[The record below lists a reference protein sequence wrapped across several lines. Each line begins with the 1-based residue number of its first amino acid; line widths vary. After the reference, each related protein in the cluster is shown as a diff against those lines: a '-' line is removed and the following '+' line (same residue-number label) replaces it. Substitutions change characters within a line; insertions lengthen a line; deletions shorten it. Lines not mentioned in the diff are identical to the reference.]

1 MRVEEVRLE
10 NIRSHVESTIPFEEG
25 FNCLIGGLGS
35 GKSSVLYAIDFSLL
49 GDPLGRS
56 YDYLLREEANKG
68 KITLK
73 FISGG
78 KTYTITRT
86 LRRQGKNIGQ
96 DMDQLKLFEGE
107 HVVASGKNE
116 AVLEQLKA
124 ITDLDKDLFRDIVWV
139 RQEHLKE
146 LLDVTPRQRQKRLD
160 ELFGLSDYE
169 EAWVNLQ
176 RYQRDYEVERD
187 VRERD
192 EDVVG
197 FERLQDNYN
206 RAVEDFVS
214 VEYTLGTLRKELV
227 QAESTLKEATSRLA
241 SLEELRKTTE
251 ELSKKQ
257 AAFRANLINVEEACA
272 NLTNQIEQKKK
283 IINDIDERL
292 KSMSEQEE
300 SYRKRLLE
308 AGLNPE
314 QPIQQLEEYE
324 SVVEDQMVTL
334 RGEQESNRREK
345 GSSEKRI
352 STLKTESKCPLCL
365 QTLSEG
371 YRNELLKRLQEEAT
385 ERERKQK
392 EIHGNLK
399 ELEKI
404 KKVVDLV
411 DSNLRILA
419 PQIEETKKRIPDEH
433 ESLNQLLEE
442 FEKKQRQEKML
453 RRQLSATRDEIAKF
467 DVAELESVRHL
478 RDKAF
483 SNHSETTHKLEV
495 MEARKRDLSTRV
507 DEIKERLDQAHKK
520 TERIEKTKQLLEVIE
535 VIRGAYRSI
544 QPRLRGEFIRYLEQT
559 VQHFLNGLIGAAGP
573 ILTVKIDETYTPIIK
588 SEDGYERDATTI
600 SGGERTLLAFAYR
613 IGLGQL
619 IMQSRTGH
627 GLFMLLLDEPTESL
641 GREDGSVDR
650 LAEAISRLKSIEQI
664 IAVTHSEAFA
674 EKAEHVIRLEKAA
687 EVSTIALER

>member
-1 MRVEEVRLE
+1 VRVEEVRLE
-10 NIRSHVESTIPFEEG
+10 NIRSHVESTIPFAEG

-35 GKSSVLYAIDFSLL
+35 GKSSILYAIDFSLL

-86 LRRQGKNIGQ
+86 LRRQGKNISQ

-124 ITDLDKDLFRDIVWV
+124 ITDLDKDLFREIVWV

-169 EAWVNLQ
+169 EAWINLQ
-176 RYQRDYEVERD
+176 RYQRDYKVERD
-187 VRERD
+187 VLERD

-206 RAVEDFVS
+206 QAVEDFVS
-214 VEYTLGTLRKELV
+214 VEYTLGTLQKELV
-227 QAESTLKEATSRLA
+227 QAESTLKEATSRLE
-241 SLEELRKTTE
+241 SLEELRTTTE

-257 AAFRANLINVEEACA
+257 AAFRANFTNVEDACA
-272 NLTNQIEQKKK
+272 NLANQIEQKKK
-283 IINDIDERL
+283 IINDIDARL
-292 KSMSEQEE
+292 QSMNEQEE

-314 QPIQQLEEYE
+314 QPIQQLREYE
-324 SVVEDQMVTL
+324 SDVEDQMVTL
-334 RGEQESNRREK
+334 RGEQESNRREID
-345 GSSEKRI
+345 SFQKRI
-352 STLKTESKCPLCL
+352 STLKTESKCPFCL
-365 QTLSEG
+365 QTLGEG
-371 YRNELLKRLQEEAT
+371 YRNEFLKRLQDEAT
-385 ERERKQK
+385 EREKKQK
-392 EIHGNLK
+392 EILQNLK
-399 ELEKI
+399 DLEKT
-404 KKVVDLV
+404 KEVVDLV
-411 DSNLRILA
+411 DSNLRILT
-419 PQIEETKKRIPDEH
+419 PRIEETRKRISSEH
-433 ESLNQLLEE
+433 ESLNKLLDE
-442 FEKKQRQEKML
+442 FGGKQKQEKML
-453 RRQLSATRDEIAKF
+453 RRQLSAISDEIAKF
-467 DVAELESVRHL
+467 DVAELESVRQL
-478 RDKAF
+478 REKAF
-483 SNHSETTHKLEV
+483 SNYSKLTNKLEV
-495 MEARKRDLSTRV
+495 LEARKKDLSIRV
-507 DEIKERLDQAHKK
+507 DEIKERLDQAQEK
-520 TERIEKTKQLLEVIE
+520 TERIEKIKQLLEVIE

-544 QPRLRGEFIRYLEQT
+544 QPRLRGEFIKYLEQT
-559 VQHFLNGLIGAAGP
+559 VQHFLNGLIGVAGP

-588 SEDGYERDATTI
+588 SEDGYERDAATI

-687 EVSTIALER
+687 EASSISLER